1 MNILIPNSWLKDYL
15 ETNAT
20 PKQFAQAM
28 SLTSVSIERMEKIDD
43 DIVYDIEVTTN
54 RPDLMSIEGIAREAS
69 AVLPEQ
75 GYTAVFKPHKNFSSL
90 HSVTKSPLLNI
101 QNDKTLVNRILAVV
115 MEVELGPSPEVVS
128 KRLERTGIRS
138 INNVVD
144 VTNYIMREK
153 GHPSHVFDYDR
164 LTNHTLIIRKSKKG
178 EKIVT
183 LDDKEYELPGEDI
196 VADDGNGTIID
207 LLGIM
212 GTANSV
218 VTDNTKRIVL
228 FLDNNN
234 PNLLR
239 KSSMNLG
246 IRTEAAVLNEKG
258 VDPDLALP
266 TLLRG
271 IELLQQ
277 NAHAKVISPI
287 IDIYPN
293 KPATKNVTVSREKI
307 QSVMGTDVSDETCM
321 KILKHLGFTV
331 SKEKNEFHVVIPTS
345 RVDDVSIPEDIIEEI
360 ARVYGYHKI
369 PNNLPTVPEQNYYH
383 QDQNEFYWIGK
394 IKEAFRFWGFNE
406 IYSYS
411 MVSEELLDGPV
422 ENAVKLKNPLTNDH
436 VYLRRTLV
444 PSLLQVSQE
453 NKRHDTQ
460 NLFEIANVYLKNK
473 SGLPDEKLH
482 LAGLMKGQ
490 KATFMNG
497 KGVVEQL
504 FKILGITKFGF
515 EKKDDGID
523 GATISIKGNAV
534 GSIEVG
540 EEITFELDLSQ
551 LLTSASA
558 KKSYKQPA
566 KFPPII
572 EDVRIELAPHYGFQ
586 KIVKEIKEVNDLV
599 HDVSLLD
606 VYGNKKTFRITYLNR
621 MANLTNEDIAPIRE
635 EINKVLT
642 AKFKAK
648 IG

>member
-20 PKQFAQAM
+20 PQQFAMAM
-28 SLTSVSIERMEKIDD
+28 SLTSVSIERMEKVGDD
-43 DIVYDIEVTTN
+43 VVYDIEITTN
-54 RPDLMSIEGIAREAS
+54 RPDLMSVEGIAREAS

-75 GYTAVFKPHKNFSSL
+75 GFKAIFKSHKNSVSL
-90 HSVTKSPLLNI
+90 QTTTKSPLLTI

-115 MEVELGPSPEVVS
+115 AEVELGPSPETIS

-144 VTNYIMREK
+144 VTNYVMREK

-178 EKIVT
+178 ETLQT
-183 LDDKEYELPGEDI
+183 LDEKEYQLSGNDI
-196 VADDGNGTIID
+196 VADDGSGTIID

-218 VTDNTKRIVL
+218 VTDSTRRIVL
-228 FLDNNN
+228 FIDNNN

-239 KSSMNLG
+239 KTSMNLG

-258 VDPDLALP
+258 VDPELALP
-266 TLLRG
+266 TLYRG

-277 NAHAKVISPI
+277 NANAKVISPI

-293 KPATKNVTVSREKI
+293 RPTTKTVNVSREKI
-307 QSVMGTDVSDETCM
+307 KSVIGIDIPDDTCT
-321 KILKHLGFTV
+321 KILKHLGFEV
-331 SKEKNEFHVVIPTS
+331 SKGKNEFHFVVPTS
-345 RVDDVSIPEDIIEEI
+345 RVNDVSIPEDIIEEI

-369 PNNLPTVPEQNYYH
+369 PNNLPALSQQNYYH

-411 MVSEELLDGPV
+411 MVSEELLDGPI

-436 VYLRRTLV
+436 VYLRRTLI
-444 PSLLQVSQE
+444 PSLLQVSKD
-453 NKRHDTQ
+453 NKRRENQ
-460 NLFEIANVYLKNK
+460 NLFEIANVYLKKK

-482 LAGLMKGQ
+482 IAGLIKGQ
-490 KATFMNG
+490 GVTFTKG
-497 KGVVEQL
+497 KGIVEQL
-504 FKILGITKFGF
+504 FNVLGITKFGF

-523 GATISIKGNAV
+523 GATISVKGTV
-534 GSIEVG
+534 IGSIEVG
-540 EEITFELDLSQ
+540 EEISFELDLMQ
-551 LLTSASA
+551 LLSFASA
-558 KKSYKQPA
+558 KKVYKEPA

-572 EDVRIELAPHYGFQ
+572 EDVRVEIPAHYGFQ
-586 KIVKEIKEVNDLV
+586 KIVKAIKEVDDLI

-606 VYGNKKTFRITYLNR
+606 VYKTKKTFRITYLNR
-621 MANLTNEDIAPIRE
+621 MANLTNEDVAPIRE
-635 EINKVLT
+635 EIYSILT
-642 AKFKAK
+642 TKFKAK